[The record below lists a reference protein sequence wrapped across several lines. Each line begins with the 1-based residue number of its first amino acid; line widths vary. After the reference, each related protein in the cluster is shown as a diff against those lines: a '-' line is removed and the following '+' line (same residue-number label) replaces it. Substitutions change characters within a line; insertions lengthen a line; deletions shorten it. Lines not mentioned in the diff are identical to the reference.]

1 MRKIPFGRHIFL
13 LVIFAASL
21 PQLYAAVGPNPG
33 GGLQVVG
40 DAHNKL
46 IAMAVKGYDGEVAR
60 VLEFD
65 LEVMGCKIVPEES
78 AAYFLE
84 GGNKGSVNGVLKDGS
99 GNFGFNKRY
108 NGGSLRQQAHA
119 LSNDVIKAITGRNGI
134 AHTRI
139 LYKMKTG
146 PRAYEVFVSD
156 YDGHRP
162 VALTSDNTLAESPR
176 WAPGNGEVFYTSWM
190 KIGGVENTTVIRHKM
205 KDGSR
210 VVFSRFKGLN
220 TGGDLSPQGAMAMVL
235 SRGINPDVWV
245 APMGWNFLKDKK
257 GEQLRQMCRTREAES
272 GPAWSPDGKWL
283 CFATR
288 ANGRRMLV
296 KVAAAGGNM
305 IKIPTSGAINPTG
318 PAWSPDGKSIAFT
331 SQTGKYFNVFLVS
344 VDGGKAELIAAGEG
358 PSWARN
364 SSNLIF
370 TRRGVNKRMLAIVDV
385 PTKQVKMLTAF
396 SGSASQPDW
405 QK

>member
-1 MRKIPFGRHIFL
+1 
-13 LVIFAASL
+13 
-21 PQLYAAVGPNPG
+21 
-33 GGLQVVG
+33 
-40 DAHNKL
+40 
-46 IAMAVKGYDGEVAR
+46 VKGYDGEVAR
-60 VLEFD
+60 VLKFD
-65 LEVMGCKIVPEES
+65 LEVMGCKIVPEGDS
-78 AAYFLE
+78 AYLLA
-84 GGNKGSVNGVLKDGS
+84 GGNLNSVNGILKDAA
-99 GNFGFNKRY
+99 GNFRFNKRY
-108 NGGSLRQQAHA
+108 NGGNLRQQAHA

-134 AHTRI
+134 AQTRI

-162 VALTSDNTLAESPR
+162 VALTADNTLTESPL

-205 KDGSR
+205 KTGKR
-210 VVFSRFKGLN
+210 TVFSRFKGLN
-220 TGGDLSPQGAMAMVL
+220 TGGDLSPQGMVAMVL

-245 APMGWNFLKDKK
+245 APMGWEFLKDIK
-257 GEQLRQMCRTREAES
+257 GKQLKQMCRTREAES

-296 KVAAAGGNM
+296 KVAATGGNM
-305 IKIPTSGAINPTG
+305 IKIPTPGAINPTD

-331 SQTGKYFNVFLVS
+331 SQAGKFFNIFVAPAT
-344 VDGGKAELIAAGEG
+344 GGKADLITSGEG

-364 SSNLIF
+364 NRNLIF

-385 PTKQVKMLTAF
+385 PTKQVKMLPAF

>member
-1 MRKIPFGRHIFL
+1 MREIRFGLYISLALLAIPLH
-13 LVIFAASL
+13 AAAPL
-21 PQLYAAVGPNPG
+21 NPG
-33 GGLQVVG
+33 GALQVVG

-46 IAMAVKGYDGEVAR
+46 IPVAMKGYDGEVVR
-60 VLEFD
+60 VLKFD

-119 LSNDVIKAITGRNGI
+119 LSNDVIKGITGRNGI

-146 PRAYEVFVSD
+146 PRAYEVYVSD

-162 VALTSDNTLAESPR
+162 VALTGDNTLVESPR

-210 VVFSRFKGLN
+210 AVFSRFKGLN

-296 KVAAAGGNM
+296 KVAAGGGDM
-305 IKIPTSGAINPTG
+305 IKIPTPGAINPTG

-331 SQTGKYFNVFLVS
+331 SQTGRYFNIFVAPTN
-344 VDGGKAELIAAGEG
+344 GGKAELIAAGEG
-358 PSWARN
+358 PSWAPNNR
-364 SSNLIF
+364 NLIF

-385 PTKQVKMLTAF
+385 PTKQVKMLSAF
-396 SGSASQPDW
+396 PGSASQPDW
-405 QK
+405 QR